1 MQIYFLQPVLIIF
14 TRGAI
19 NSVYLLHFSQP
30 VLTDIFNMST
40 NQSHKQCFKQ

>member
-19 NSVYLLHFSQP
+19 NYDHDCMKELKENLG
-30 VLTDIFNMST
+30 
-40 NQSHKQCFKQ
+40 